1 VRRGGEGGRAADR
14 AARRRAAASRRILT
28 QRQPKGMRPRGGCQ
42 LAKCKQLPAPCAW
55 PDPAGTGPALA
66 ANMRLLAQPD
76 NKRRAIA
83 RLGRLEI
90 HPAFIDVQ
98 RTARTYGQS
107 AVIGASERSAGGER
121 HDEERK
127 ASDEHELDDGR
138 DAGHDGRGNAA

>member
-1 VRRGGEGGRAADR
+1 
-14 AARRRAAASRRILT
+14 
-28 QRQPKGMRPRGGCQ
+28 
-42 LAKCKQLPAPCAW
+42 
-55 PDPAGTGPALA
+55 
-66 ANMRLLAQPD
+66 MRLLPQPD
-76 NKRRAIA
+76 SKRRAIA